1 MFEVMQVVDAHL
13 EDFELLFN
21 DLKEHVALKSYE
33 VVVDEVP
40 DAV

>member
-13 EDFELLFN
+13 EDFELLFD
-21 DLKEHVALKSYE
+21 DLQEHVALKSNQ